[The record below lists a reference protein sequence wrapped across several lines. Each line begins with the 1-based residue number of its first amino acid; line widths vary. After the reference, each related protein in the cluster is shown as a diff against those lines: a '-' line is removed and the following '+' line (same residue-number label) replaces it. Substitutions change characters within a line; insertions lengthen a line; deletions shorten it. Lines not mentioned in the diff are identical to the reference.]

1 MKIKIISLSVLF
13 VLIFVSCKKEEL
25 ANVENSQVM
34 FLSNILVDDQSYYQY
49 AYNDSNLV
57 SEESSKFDFTINHYN
72 DKNQLVSSDYYW
84 NNTILNSDV
93 KMIET
98 TLSQGQL
105 ITSANGTKG
114 GTFKYEYD
122 NNNKLTKVTCTRP
135 SAGSEYSVF
144 SYDENSRIDKQDIYW
159 NNVLTGYVEYQYD
172 GRGNLIREILY
183 DVSASGVA
191 ELGTA
196 TQYIFDNKQNPYK
209 SFKSLHIPGIY
220 TNRNNIT
227 KVIYMIH
234 PDAGQGTEKIVVKEN
249 TYEYNI
255 NGYPVSKNGNIKYL
269 YK

>member
-13 VLIFVSCKKEEL
+13 VLIFLSCKKEEL
-25 ANVENSQVM
+25 TNVDSSQVM
-34 FLSNILVDDQSYYQY
+34 YLSNLLMDDQSYYQY
-49 AYNDSNLV
+49 TYNDSNLV

-84 NNTILNSDV
+84 NNTILSSDV
-93 KMIET
+93 KMIQT
-98 TLSQGQL
+98 ALSQGQF

-122 NNNKLTKVTCTRP
+122 NNNNLTKVTCTRP

-144 SYDENSRIDKQDIYW
+144 SYDENKRIGKQDIYW
-159 NNVLTGYVEYQYD
+159 NNVLTGYIEYQYD
-172 GRGNLIREILY
+172 GRGNLIKEILY
-183 DVSASGVA
+183 DMSATGVA
-191 ELGTA
+191 EHGTT
-196 TQYIFDNKQNPYK
+196 TQYIFDDKQNPYK
-209 SFKSLHIPGIY
+209 SFKSLPIPGIY

-227 KVIYMIH
+227 KEIYMIH
-234 PDAGQGTEKIVVKEN
+234 QDAGQGTEKIVVKEN
-249 TYEYNI
+249 AYEYNI